1 MNDQAPDA
9 PNTED
14 PFAER
19 RRIREEMY
27 AAAPVVDVLGVYVSG
42 KGGWN
47 ESDGQATLS
56 FEFPVWKAASNS
68 PVHEELSVFYTTT
81 REEYESLISLL
92 IPYQVYQIRARVLL
106 PTDEFD
112 LSEARLVE
120 FIGAD
125 TSDAELNEYLSEL
138 QKPVTYQDRELGVF
152 TLNRDYELFQSK
164 TQWNGREIELTL
176 NVKEL
181 DENNAALKT
190 AHQLWDQQAEWD
202 QRVRQYLEQE
212 MLPVK
217 NDSWRDD
224 GEAEVGA
231 AEFRAKTELES
242 ILVNDDDSF
251 EFWFD
256 DGEMFGY
263 HMLYCRGELTTGFFQ
278 ASLG

>member
-1 MNDQAPDA
+1 MNEQASDA
-9 PNTED
+9 PNPDD

-27 AAAPVVDVLGVYVSG
+27 AAAPIVDVLGIYVSG
-42 KGGWN
+42 KGGWD

-106 PTDEFD
+106 PTDEFN

-125 TSDAELNEYLSEL
+125 TSDTELNECLTEL
-138 QKPVTYQDRELGVF
+138 QQPVTYQDPQLGVF
-152 TLNRDYELFQSK
+152 TLNRDYNLFQSK
-164 TQWNGREIELTL
+164 AQWNGQEIELTL

-190 AHQLWDQQAEWD
+190 AHLLWDGQADWD
-202 QRVRQYLEQE
+202 QRIRQYLEQE

-224 GEAEVGA
+224 GEAEVSA
-231 AEFRAKTELES
+231 AEFHANTELQT
-242 ILVNDDDSF
+242 IVIDSDGTF

-263 HMLYCRGELTTGFFQ
+263 HMLYCRGELTRGFFQ

>member
-1 MNDQAPDA
+1 MNDQASDA
-9 PNTED
+9 PNTDD

-19 RRIREEMY
+19 RRKREERY
-27 AAAPVVDVLGVYVSG
+27 AAAPVVDVLGIYVSG
-42 KGGWN
+42 KGGWD
-47 ESDGQATLS
+47 ESDGRATLS
-56 FEFPVWKAASNS
+56 FKFPVWKAESNS

-92 IPYQVYQIRARVLL
+92 IPYQVYLIRARVLL

-112 LSEARLVE
+112 MSEARLVE

-125 TSDAELNEYLSEL
+125 TSDAGLNERVTEL
-138 QKPVTYQDRELGVF
+138 QKPVTYEDAQLGVF
-152 TLNRDYELFQSK
+152 TLNRDYDLFQSK
-164 TQWNGREIELTL
+164 TQWKGQEIELTL
-176 NVKEL
+176 NVTDL

-190 AHQLWDQQAEWD
+190 AHQLWDQQDDWD
-202 QRVRQYLEQE
+202 KRVRQYLEQE

-224 GEAEVGA
+224 GEAEVGV

-256 DGEMFGY
+256 DGEMFGS

>member
-1 MNDQAPDA
+1 MNDQASDASNPD
-9 PNTED
+9 D

-19 RRIREEMY
+19 RRIREAMY
-27 AAAPVVDVLGVYVSG
+27 AAAPVVDVLGILKSG
-42 KGGWN
+42 GGGHT
-47 ESDGQATLS
+47 EADGQFNMTLK
-56 FEFPVWKAASNS
+56 FDTWKMPPGKLHTS
-68 PVHEELSVFYTTT
+68 ELSVDFISSQEKCDAI
-81 REEYESLISLL
+81 RKSLVKYNIYR
-92 IPYQVYQIRARVLL
+92 IKAKVLL
-106 PTDEFD
+106 ASEDFDWDEA
-112 LSEARLVE
+112 ELVE
-120 FIGAD
+120 FVGAD
-125 TSDAELNEYLSEL
+125 TSDSELNEYLLGL

-152 TLNRDYELFQSK
+152 TLNRDYDLFQSK
-164 TQWNGREIELTL
+164 TQWNGQEIQLTL

-190 AHQLWDQQAEWD
+190 AHELWSRQADWD

-263 HMLYCRGELTTGFFQ
+263 HMLYCRGELTRGFFQ